1 MSNLASSQHGVA
13 PEDRDIKEHLKK
25 GIVIVDKPQ
34 GPTSHQI
41 SAWVR
46 NMAGAEKAG
55 HGGTLDP
62 NVSGILPIAFDDS
75 LKALQVL
82 LLDSK
87 EYIAIMRLHG
97 QADRKAIEAVFEEF
111 TTALYQTPPVRSAVK
126 RERRIRTIHEMEILE
141 IKGLNV
147 LFRVVCESGT
157 YIRTLCVDMGDA
169 LSVGGHMLELRRS
182 RTAKFDESH
191 LVKLQDLKDAFV
203 AYEEDG
209 DENLLRK
216 VILPFERMLD
226 HLPKVYVKDSA
237 VDAICH
243 GADVAVPGINK
254 IEGLFGK
261 GDIVAIMTQKNE
273 GIAIGEAKMPASKI
287 LESTK
292 GSAINLQ
299 RVFMAPGTYPK
310 LWKRAVIQKNKKV

>member
-1 MSNLASSQHGVA
+1 MSDNPTRSQHGVA
-13 PEDRDIKEHLKK
+13 PQDREIKDYLRK
-25 GIVIVDKPQ
+25 GIVIIDKPK

-62 NVSGILPIAFDDS
+62 NVSGVLPIAFDDA

-82 LLDSK
+82 LLDTK
-87 EYIAIMRLHG
+87 EYIVIMKLHG
-97 QADRKAIEAVFEEF
+97 KVDRKSIEAVAEEF

-141 IKGLNV
+141 VKGLSV
-147 LFRVVCESGT
+147 LFRAVCESGT
-157 YIRTLCVDMGDA
+157 YIRTLCVDMGDV
-169 LSVGGHMLELRRS
+169 LSVGGHMLELRRT
-182 RTAKFDESH
+182 RTATFDETY
-191 LVKLQDLKDAFV
+191 LTKMQELKDAFV
-203 AYEEDG
+203 ALEEDG
-209 DENLLRK
+209 NEAPLRK
-216 VILPFERMLD
+216 VIMPFERMLD

-237 VDAICH
+237 VDAVCH
-243 GADVAVPGINK
+243 GADLAVPGITK
-254 IEGLFGK
+254 IEGNFDK
-261 GDIVAIMTQKNE
+261 GRIVAVMTQKGE
-273 GIAIGEAKMPASKI
+273 GIAIGEARIPASKI
-287 LESTK
+287 LESKK

-310 LWKRAVIQKNKKV
+310 LWKRGNK

>member
-1 MSNLASSQHGVA
+1 MSDLASSQHGVE
-13 PEDRDIKEHLKK
+13 PEDRPIKDYLRK
-25 GIVIVDKPQ
+25 GIVIIDKPR

-62 NVSGILPIAFDDS
+62 NVSGVLPIAFDDS

-82 LLDSK
+82 LLDTK
-87 EYIAIMRLHG
+87 EYIVVMRMHG
-97 QADRKAIEAVFEEF
+97 LADRKALDAVFKEF

-126 RERRIRTIHEMEILE
+126 RERRIRTVHEMEIIE

-147 LFRVVCESGT
+147 LFRAVCESGT

-169 LSVGGHMLELRRS
+169 LSVGAHMQELRRS
-182 RTAKFDESH
+182 RTATFDESQ
-191 LVKLQDLKDAFV
+191 LVKMQDLKDAFV

-209 DENLLRK
+209 DEKPLRSIIK
-216 VILPFERMLD
+216 PFEKMLD

-243 GADVAVPGINK
+243 GADVAVPGIKK
-254 IEGLFGK
+254 IEGSFDK
-261 GDIVAIMTQKNE
+261 GEIVAIFTQKGE
-273 GIAIGEAKMPASKI
+273 GIAIGESKMHANNIMEAK
-287 LESTK
+287 K

-299 RVFMAPGTYPK
+299 RVFMTPGTYPK
-310 LWKRAVIQKNKKV
+310 LWKRGSK

>member
-1 MSNLASSQHGVA
+1 MTEGSQHGAA
-13 PEDRDIKEHLKK
+13 PGDREIKDYLRK
-25 GIVIVDKPQ
+25 GIVIIDKPR
-34 GPTSHQI
+34 GPTSHQV

-62 NVSGILPIAFDDS
+62 NVSGVLPIAFDDS

-87 EYIAIMRLHG
+87 EYIAIMKLHG
-97 QADRKAIEAVFEEF
+97 QADRKAIESVFEEF
-111 TTALYQTPPVRSAVK
+111 TRPIYQTPPVRAAVK

-141 IKGLNV
+141 VKGLNV

-169 LSVGGHMLELRRS
+169 LSVGGHMLELRRT
-182 RTAKFDESH
+182 RTARFDESH
-191 LVKLQDLKDAFV
+191 LVKMQELKDAFV
-203 AYEEDG
+203 ALEEDG
-209 DENLLRK
+209 DEKPLRSI
-216 VILPFERMLD
+216 VLPYERLLD

-237 VDAICH
+237 VDAVCH
-243 GADVAVPGINK
+243 GADVAVPGINR
-254 IEGLFGK
+254 IEGQFGR
-261 GDIVAIMTQKNE
+261 GDIVAVMTQKGE
-273 GIAIGEAKMPASKI
+273 GIAIGEAKMPSSKI
-287 LESTK
+287 LESKK
-292 GSAINLQ
+292 GSAINLT

-310 LWKRAVIQKNKKV
+310 LWKRGSQ

>member
-13 PEDRDIKEHLKK
+13 PEDREIKDYLRK
-25 GIVIVDKPQ
+25 GIVIIDKPK

-82 LLDSK
+82 LLDTK
-87 EYIAIMRLHG
+87 EYIAIMKLHG
-97 QADRKAIEAVFEEF
+97 QADRKLIESVFKEF
-111 TTALYQTPPVRSAVK
+111 TAPIYQLPPVRSAVK
-126 RERRIRTIHEMEILE
+126 RERRIRTIHEMELLE
-141 IKGLNV
+141 VKGLSV

-169 LSVGGHMLELRRS
+169 LSVGGHMLELRRT
-182 RTAKFDESH
+182 RTARFDEGQ
-191 LVKLQDLKDAFV
+191 LVKLQELKDAFV
-203 AYEEDG
+203 ALEEDG
-209 DENLLRK
+209 DEKPLRK
-216 VILPFERMLD
+216 IILPFERMLD
-226 HLPKVYVKDSA
+226 HLPKVYLKDSA
-237 VDAICH
+237 VDAVCH

-254 IEGLFGK
+254 IEGKFSK
-261 GDIVAIMTQKNE
+261 GDIVAVMTQKGE
-273 GIAIGEAKMPASKI
+273 GIAIGEAKMHASKI
-287 LESTK
+287 LDSKK

-310 LWKRAVIQKNKKV
+310 LWKRAKQSAGDGV

>member
-1 MSNLASSQHGVA
+1 MSELASSQHSVA
-13 PEDRDIKEHLKK
+13 PEDRKIKDYIRK
-25 GIVIVDKPQ
+25 GIVIIDKPK
-34 GPTSHQI
+34 GPTSHQV

-62 NVSGILPIAFDDS
+62 NVSGVLPIAFDDS
-75 LKALQVL
+75 LKAIQVL

-97 QADRKAIEAVFEEF
+97 HADRKSVEAIFKVF
-111 TTALYQTPPVRSAVK
+111 TADIYQTPPVRSAVK
-126 RERRIRTIHEMEILE
+126 RERRIRTIHEMELLE
-141 IKGLNV
+141 MNGLNV

-169 LSVGGHMLELRRS
+169 LAVGGHMLELRRT
-182 RTAKFDESH
+182 RTATFDESQA
-191 LVKLQDLKDAFV
+191 VKLQDLKDAFV
-203 AYEEDG
+203 ALEENG
-209 DENLLRK
+209 DEEPLRSIIK
-216 VILPFERMLD
+216 PFEKMLD
-226 HLPKVYVKDSA
+226 HLPKIHVKDSA

-243 GADVAVPGINK
+243 GADIAVPGIAK
-254 IEGLFGK
+254 IEGKFGK
-261 GDIVAIMTQKNE
+261 GQIVAIMTQKGE
-273 GIAIGEAKMPASKI
+273 GIAIGKAKLPASKI
-287 LESTK
+287 LESKK

-310 LWKRAVIQKNKKV
+310 LWKRVNRP

>member
-1 MSNLASSQHGVA
+1 MSELKSSQHGVA
-13 PEDRDIKEHLKK
+13 PEDRDIKQHLKK
-25 GIVIVDKPQ
+25 GMVIIDKPQ

-82 LLDSK
+82 LLDTK
-87 EYIAIMRLHG
+87 EYIAIMKLHG
-97 QADRKAIEAVFEEF
+97 QVDRKALQATVEEF
-111 TTALYQTPPVRSAVK
+111 TTELYQTPPVRSAVK
-126 RERRIRTIHEMEILE
+126 RERRIRTIHEMEIIE
-141 IKGLNV
+141 AKGLSV
-147 LFRVVCESGT
+147 LLRIVCESGT

-182 RTAKFDESH
+182 RTARFDESD

-209 DENLLRK
+209 DETLLRK

-243 GADVAVPGINK
+243 GADIAIPGINK
-254 IEGLFGK
+254 IEGIFGK
-261 GDIVAIMTQKNE
+261 GQIVAIMTQKGE
-273 GIAIGEAKMPASKI
+273 GIAIGEAKLPANKI

-310 LWKRAVIQKNKKV
+310 LWKRVSK